1 MHSPDP
7 EPEIILPGERPR
19 ARMRG
24 PAADPLTDESLDQ
37 LAAVLDDIFR
47 VPGTTLRFGLDP
59 LIGLIPGLGDTLTG
73 LISFLIV
80 TAAWRRGVARV
91 TIARMVA
98 NIAIDT
104 LVGSIPFAGGIFDFY
119 WKSNRRNLD
128 LLKRART
135 GDVQQ
140 TWRDW
145 LFLALIGLVIAGL
158 VVLPF
163 VVVYWAFR
171 AIWG

>member
-1 MHSPDP
+1 MHSSP
-7 EPEIILPGERPR
+7 EPEIIPPGARPFPR
-19 ARMRG
+19 TG
-24 PAADPLTDESLDQ
+24 SDPLTDESLEQ
-37 LAAVLDDIFR
+37 LASVLDDIFQI
-47 VPGTTLRFGLDP
+47 PGTRIRFGLDP

-80 TAAWRRGVARV
+80 TAAWRRGVPRV

-98 NIAIDT
+98 NIALDT
-104 LVGSIPFAGGIFDFY
+104 LAGSIPFAGGIFDFY

-128 LLKRART
+128 LLKRARI
-135 GDVQQ
+135 GEAHQ

-145 LFLALIGLVIAGL
+145 LFLGIMGLVIAGL

-163 VVVYWAFR
+163 VVAFYVFR
-171 AIWG
+171 WLF